1 MEANKILSDISI
13 IEILITTISAF
24 IGSFAHEY
32 LSFLSSGTRVTLNRW
47 VIIIISMVIDVFIS
61 LSLNPLIV
69 VISPRL
75 ILLHPLLIGLLGTE
89 LITRLSTIGGSFSL
103 LEYILGFFKITRA
116 QGTETPKDK
125 DGSQEYKRYDDTPP
139 VPAKSDRGDSI
150 DKQALEKK
158 SRYEDIIGES
168 ILIAESRILEAIID
182 YEKNHD
188 NILFLKRYSEF
199 SHLLLQIDRQL
210 ELATSEDDKLSTAI
224 WGSYRDL
231 NIAKDR
237 AANIYKMI
245 IG

>member
-1 MEANKILSDISI
+1 MEANQILSDISI

-32 LSFLSSGTRVTLNRW
+32 LSFLNSGTHVTLNRW

-61 LSLNPLIV
+61 LSLNPLVV

-116 QGTETPKDK
+116 HGTETPKN
-125 DGSQEYKRYDDTPP
+125 GPREYKRHDDLPP
-139 VPAKSDRGDSI
+139 IPAKYDRGDSR
-150 DKQALEKK
+150 DHRALEKK
-158 SRYEDIIGES
+158 GRYEDIIGES

-182 YEKNHD
+182 YEKYHD
-188 NILFLKRYSEF
+188 SILFLKRYSEF

-210 ELATSEDDKLSTAI
+210 ELATREDERLPAAI
-224 WGSYRDL
+224 WSSYRDF